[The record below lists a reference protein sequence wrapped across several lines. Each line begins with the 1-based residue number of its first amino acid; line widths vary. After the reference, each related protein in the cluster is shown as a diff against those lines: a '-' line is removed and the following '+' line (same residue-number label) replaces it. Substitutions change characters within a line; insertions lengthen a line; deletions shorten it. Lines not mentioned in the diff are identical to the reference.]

1 MQLKMFEVLQDHN
14 YADKRVAIGLSG
26 GINSAAVLCY
36 LVDQVQPEDR
46 PSTLH
51 LFYAHFSEHSPDTYS
66 FVLACVDF
74 ARQHFNNVVFE
85 ATNNSINRFCTDGLK
100 SIPPPQSAACTRI
113 LKIEPMMQFMAKH
126 QIDVDLVGYV
136 REEKRRI
143 KRQQKRLKQKLTKEY
158 PIEKLSDKDCF
169 KLVAKYIGWY
179 PAIYD
184 ITWDDMRIAKYL
196 ATCDW
201 LEKSQKEMLMSRHLR
216 GYNKHKKTKRVF
228 GHNNCLPC
236 KNMQGWELA
245 LVECFYPALY
255 NQAMQTACKLNKYW
269 GRKKHYSNENTSCTW
284 CAFD

>member
-1 MQLKMFEVLQDHN
+1 MQLEMFEVLQDHN
-14 YADKRVAIGLSG
+14 YKNKRVAIGLSG

-36 LVDQVQPEDR
+36 LVDQVQPKDR

-85 ATNNSINRFCTDGLK
+85 ATNNSMNRFCADGLK

-113 LKIEPMMQFMAKH
+113 LKIEPMVRFMAKH

-143 KRQQKRLKQKLTKEY
+143 KRQQKRLKEKLTKQY
-158 PIEKLSDKDCF
+158 PIQHLSNEDCF
-169 KLVAKYIGWY
+169 DLVKKHIGWY
-179 PAIYD
+179 PKIYNIFWTD
-184 ITWDDMRIAKYL
+184 SKIKNYIKSNI
-196 ATCDW
+196 W
-201 LEKSQKEMLMSRHLR
+201 LESNQKKLLLTRANR
-216 GYNKHKKTKRVF
+216 GYGHKMQKRVF

>member
-1 MQLKMFEVLQDHN
+1 MQLEMFEVLQDHN
-14 YADKRVAIGLSG
+14 YTDKRVAIGLSG

-46 PSTLH
+46 PNTLH

-74 ARQHFNNVVFE
+74 ARKHFNNVVFE
-85 ATNNSINRFCTDGLK
+85 TTNNSMNRFCTDSLK

-113 LKIEPMMQFMAKH
+113 LKIEPMMQFMAKY

-143 KRQQKRLKQKLTKEY
+143 TRQQQRLKEKLTKQY
-158 PIEKLSDKDCF
+158 PIQHLSNEDCF
-169 KLVAKYIGWY
+169 NLVKKHIGWY
-179 PAIYD
+179 PEIYNIFWTD
-184 ITWDDMRIAKYL
+184 PKIKTYIKTNTWLDAN
-196 ATCDW
+196 
-201 LEKSQKEMLMSRHLR
+201 QKKLLLSRANR
-216 GYNKHKKTKRVF
+216 GYGDKVQKRVF

-269 GRKKHYSNENTSCTW
+269 GRKGHYSNENTSCTW